1 MSVRSNDFQLVGI
14 SEFVSKTQ
22 TGMIVWFT
30 GLSGAGKTTIA
41 LKIKERLDAL
51 NLRCCLLDGD
61 DLRRGLNSD
70 LGYSD
75 EDRVENMRR
84 TAEVAALM
92 ARAGLITISSLIS
105 PFAKERRIARVVA
118 GDLPF
123 FEVFIDAPLAL
134 CEQRDPK
141 GLYKRA
147 RQGSI
152 KDFTGIGSAYEP
164 PVSPDLRLDTGMS
177 SADDLAAK
185 VVELILAKQV

>member
-1 MSVRSNDFQLVGI
+1 MSFRSIDFQLTGL
-14 SEFVSKTQ
+14 SEFAPKTQ
-22 TGMIVWFT
+22 TGMVIWFT

-41 LKIKERLDAL
+41 LKVKERLDVL
-51 NLRCCLLDGD
+51 NLRSCLLDGD
-61 DLRRGLNSD
+61 DLRKGLNSD

-75 EDRVENMRR
+75 GDRVENMRR

-105 PFAKERRIARVVA
+105 PFAKERHIARVVA

-152 KDFTGIGSAYEP
+152 RDFTGIGSAYEP
-164 PVSPDLRLDTGMS
+164 PTLPDLHLETGKS
-177 SADDLAAK
+177 SADDLAARM
-185 VVELILAKQV
+185 VELILSKQV